1 MKKFSI
7 LENLGFEEWV
17 KTSWT
22 IGNGNNQKTIGI
34 LELEDLMLRLNSQQ
48 VEIPIDD
55 IWHLC
60 IHRGKNNKKTK
71 DKVEESDLSFPIIVC
86 KNLDGEYSRIID
98 GNHRLIKAKN
108 LGEKFITAKVLDLK
122 EVKKFEEISN
132 LTLKLFS

>member
-22 IGNGNNQKTIGI
+22 IGSGNNQQTIGI
-34 LELEDLMLRLNSQQ
+34 LELEDLMLRLNSHQ
-48 VEIPIDD
+48 VEIPVDD
-55 IWHLC
+55 IWNLC

-71 DKVEESDLSFPIIVC
+71 EKVEESDLGYPIIVC

-108 LGEKFITAKVLDLK
+108 SGNKFITAKVLDLK
-122 EVKKFEEISN
+122 EVEKMEALLN
-132 LTLKLFS
+132 LLLKLFS